1 MKTTLNAITETWAKI
16 IGLGMSGLIS
26 ISLYLSPIY
35 PLIGLVLALIL
46 ADTITGRW
54 AAKHV
59 ATLEGK
65 DARIEVSS
73 RKTRDGLIPKILG
86 YIAVILFV
94 YILDRFML
102 SDLVTHF
109 FPAFPVEYTATKVGG
124 LILMWIEFDSIDEN
138 YYKVKG
144 VTIKDIISSRV
155 KKVVLVIRSIKE
167 KKDALNK

>member
-1 MKTTLNAITETWAKI
+1 MNNTINELWAKVI
-16 IGLGMSGLIS
+16 ALGLSGLIS

-35 PLIGLVLALIL
+35 PLVGLVLATIL
-46 ADTITGRW
+46 TDTLTGRW
-54 AAKHV
+54 AARHI
-59 ATLEGK
+59 ARLEGK
-65 DARIEVSS
+65 DVRLEVSS

-86 YIAVILFV
+86 YISVILFV

-109 FPAFPVEYTATKVGG
+109 FPAFPVEYSATKIGG

-144 VTIKDIISSRV
+144 IRIKDIISDKI
-155 KKVVLVIRSIKE
+155 KKLRELIKSF
-167 KKDALNK
+167 KK